1 MCGAQIH
8 TVVLRSPPYGFE
20 LFDDCA
26 TCKWRNES
34 FFCNL
39 EPETLQ
45 SLESMVFTNVYPDG
59 AVLFS
64 EGQPARGVF
73 LMCHGSAKL
82 SISSGD
88 GKTLITK
95 ITEPGELLGL
105 TSALSG
111 NPYKA
116 TAETIE
122 PSQVNFIR
130 REDLLRFVHEH
141 HTACGNVARHPTHD
155 CETDEDHIRAIGLSH
170 SAGEKLAN
178 LILTWCAEHGKAGEG
193 GLRVQMLMTHEDI
206 SQLIGTSRETV
217 TRLLKEFREKKLI
230 SIKGATMTV
239 HNRAALESLVL
250 L

>member
-1 MCGAQIH
+1 M
-8 TVVLRSPPYGFE
+8 VLRSPPYGFE
-20 LFDDCA
+20 LFDDCVA
-26 TCKWRNES
+26 CQWRNEQ

-39 EPETLQ
+39 ETETLKV
-45 SLESMVFTNVYPDG
+45 LESIAFTNVYPDG

-64 EGQPARGVF
+64 EGQPSRGVF

-105 TSALSG
+105 SSALSG
-111 NPYKA
+111 HPYKS

-130 REDLLRFVHEH
+130 REDLLRFIHEH
-141 HTACGNVARHPTHD
+141 HAACGNVARQLTND
-155 CETDEDHIRAIGLSH
+155 CENDEEHIRAIGLSH

-178 LILTWCAEHGKAGEG
+178 LLLQWCAEHGKPVAGG
-193 GLRVQMLMTHEDI
+193 AIRVQMLMTHEDI

-217 TRLLKEFREKKLI
+217 TRLLKEFRDKKLI
-230 SIKGATMTV
+230 AIKGATLTV
-239 HNRAALESLVL
+239 LNRAALESLVL

>member
-1 MCGAQIH
+1 M
-8 TVVLRSPPYGFE
+8 VLRSPPYGFD
-20 LFDDCA
+20 LFDDCG
-26 TCKWRNES
+26 TCRWRNER
-34 FFCNL
+34 FFCDLDAATLKVL
-39 EPETLQ
+39 EGLA
-45 SLESMVFTNVYPDG
+45 FTNVYPDG

-105 TSALSG
+105 SSALTG
-111 NPYKA
+111 HPYKA

-130 REDLLRFVHEH
+130 REDLLRFVQEH
-141 HTACGNVARHPTHD
+141 HSACGNVTRQLTRD
-155 CETDEDHIRAIGLSH
+155 IETDEEHIRAIGLSH

-178 LILTWCAEHGKAGEG
+178 LILSWCAEHGKQGDNG
-193 GLRVQMLMTHEDI
+193 IRVQMLMTHEDI